1 MRQTEKG
8 ELQNYPASSNLNEG
22 RREQLACRV
31 QGMSPFHILRVR
43 RLVSSTPD
51 DVRTGITNIA
61 GAVLALLFLVASAA
75 RAESPIKVDWNKG
88 RLSVSA
94 ENAELS
100 QVLREI
106 AQRTGIRIRGSQD
119 IGQRVSIH
127 LSDVSLEKGLK
138 SLLAGVDYAVLG
150 DISSPEKA
158 RSAQVV
164 VFGWLAAPDSNRA
177 AVSNT
182 GTNSVQRTKPGIA
195 RMKAGAEDE
204 GAVQEKALAAVEAA
218 AAKGDLDALAKAVQS
233 SDPAVQS
240 QAFEEMSKLN
250 PAAALDALSN
260 VLKSEE
266 PGQRLQALQL
276 LDQSEQ
282 ADNDAVVSAMGQ
294 ALNAGD
300 PSIKDYAIQALAR
313 RGGTQEMDLLR
324 QAMGD
329 PDPAVRLMVLESV
342 GQETD
347 ALPLLQQ
354 AVNDSDPSVSAA
366 ANQLLKA
373 ANEANQPAK

>member
-1 MRQTEKG
+1 M
-8 ELQNYPASSNLNEG
+8 LQ
-22 RREQLACRV
+22 
-31 QGMSPFHILRVR
+31 VR
-43 RLVSSTPD
+43 RLASSAPD
-51 DVRTGITNIA
+51 DVRT
-61 GAVLALLFLVASAA
+61 ALLGLRGVVFMLVFLSASSA
-75 RAESPIKVDWNKG
+75 RAETPIQVDWNKG

-100 QVLREI
+100 QVLREV
-106 AQRTGIRIRGSQD
+106 AHQTGIKIRGSQD
-119 IGQRVSIH
+119 VRQRVSMH

-138 SLLAGVDYAVLG
+138 ALLDGVDYAVMG

-164 VFGWLAAPDSNRA
+164 VFAWLAAPDSNRA
-177 AVSNT
+177 ATPSA
-182 GTNSVQRTKPGIA
+182 GTDGVQKAKAVAA
-195 RMKAGAEDE
+195 RKRAGSEDE
-204 GAVQEKALAAVEAA
+204 TASQQDKALAAVEAA
-218 AAKGDLDALAKAVQS
+218 AAKGDLEALSKAVQS

-240 QAFEEMSKLN
+240 QAFEELTRLN
-250 PAAALDALSN
+250 PQAALDALSN
-260 VLKSEE
+260 ALKSDE
-266 PGQRLQALQL
+266 PAQRLQALQI
-276 LDQSEQ
+276 LDQADQ
-282 ADNDAVVSAMGQ
+282 ADNDTVVSAMSQ
-294 ALNAGD
+294 ALNADD

-313 RGGTQEMDLLR
+313 RGGSQEMDLLR

-342 GQETD
+342 GQETE

-373 ANEANQPAK
+373 ASEASQPAK

>member
-1 MRQTEKG
+1 MR
-8 ELQNYPASSNLNEG
+8 N
-22 RREQLACRV
+22 
-31 QGMSPFHILRVR
+31 VR
-43 RLVSSTPD
+43 RLASSARD
-51 DVRTGITNIA
+51 DAGTAILGVT
-61 GAVLALLFLVASAA
+61 GAVLTLVFLSAPA
-75 RAESPIKVDWNKG
+75 RAESPVKVDWNKG

-100 QVLREI
+100 QVLREV
-106 AQRTGIRIRGSQD
+106 AHQTGIRIHGSQD
-119 IGQRVSIH
+119 VGQRVSIH

-138 SLLAGVDYAVLG
+138 ALLDGVDYAVLG

-164 VFGWLAAPDSNRA
+164 VFAWLAAPDPNRA
-177 AVSNT
+177 AISSA
-182 GTNSVQRTKPGIA
+182 GTAGVQ
-195 RMKAGAEDE
+195 KAKATVTRGRAGSEDE
-204 GAVQEKALAAVEAA
+204 ETGRQEKALAAVEAA
-218 AAKGDLDALAKAVQS
+218 AAKGDLDALSKAVQS
-233 SDPAVQS
+233 ADQAVQS

-250 PAAALDALSN
+250 PQAALDALN
-260 VLKSEE
+260 NALKSDE
-266 PGQRLQALQL
+266 PAQRLQALQL

-282 ADNDAVVSAMGQ
+282 ADNDTVVSAMGQ
-294 ALNAGD
+294 ALNADD

-313 RGGTQEMDLLR
+313 RGGSQEMDLLR

-373 ANEANQPAK
+373 ADEASQPAK

>member
-1 MRQTEKG
+1 
-8 ELQNYPASSNLNEG
+8 
-22 RREQLACRV
+22 
-31 QGMSPFHILRVR
+31 MSPFHILRVR

-138 SLLAGVDYAVLG
+138 SLLG

>member
-1 MRQTEKG
+1 MGRK
-8 ELQNYPASSNLNEG
+8 LQNCPASSSLNHCRDKG
-22 RREQLACRV
+22 LAGGVR
-31 QGMSPFHILRVR
+31 MSLFRMYHVR
-43 RLVSSTPD
+43 TLASSAPD
-51 DVRTGITNIA
+51 DVRTPILGLT
-61 GAVLALLFLVASAA
+61 GAVLTLVFLGASAT
-75 RAESPIKVDWNKG
+75 RAESPIQVDWDKG

-100 QVLREI
+100 QVLHEVSRE
-106 AQRTGIRIRGSQD
+106 TGIKIRGSQD
-119 IGQRVSIH
+119 VRQRVSMH

-138 SLLAGVDYAVLG
+138 ALLDGVDYAVMG

-164 VFGWLAAPDSNRA
+164 IFAWLAAPDSNRA
-177 AVSNT
+177 ATPSA
-182 GTNSVQRTKPGIA
+182 GTDGVQKAKAVAA
-195 RMKAGAEDE
+195 RKRAGSEDE
-204 GAVQEKALAAVEAA
+204 PASQQDKALAAVEAA
-218 AAKGDLDALAKAVQS
+218 AAKGDLEALSKAVQS

-240 QAFEEMSKLN
+240 QAFEELTRLN
-250 PAAALDALSN
+250 PQAALDALSN
-260 VLKSEE
+260 ALKSDE
-266 PGQRLQALQL
+266 PAQRLQALQI
-276 LDQSEQ
+276 LDQADQ
-282 ADNDAVVSAMGQ
+282 ADNDTVVAAMGQ
-294 ALNAGD
+294 ALNADD

-313 RGGTQEMDLLR
+313 RGGSQEMDLLR

-342 GQETD
+342 GQETE

-373 ANEANQPAK
+373 ASEASQPAK

>member
-1 MRQTEKG
+1 VRVS
-8 ELQNYPASSNLNEG
+8 LVHRHHAARRVASSAPDG
-22 RREQLACRV
+22 TRTV
-31 QGMSPFHILRVR
+31 ILS
-43 RLVSSTPD
+43 LT
-51 DVRTGITNIA
+51 
-61 GAVLALLFLVASAA
+61 GAVLALVFVSPSAIP
-75 RAESPIKVDWNKG
+75 AESPVRAEPPVKVDWNKG

-94 ENAELS
+94 DNAELS
-100 QVLREI
+100 QVLREV
-106 AQRTGIRIRGSQD
+106 AHQTGIRIRGSQD
-119 IGQRVSIH
+119 IGQRVSMH
-127 LSDVSLEKGLK
+127 LSEVSLEKGLK
-138 SLLAGVDYAVLG
+138 TLLDGVDYAVLG

-164 VFGWLAAPDSNRA
+164 VFGWLAVSDSNRA
-177 AVSNT
+177 ASSKA
-182 GTNSVQRTKPGIA
+182 GTN
-195 RMKAGAEDE
+195 
-204 GAVQEKALAAVEAA
+204 AVQKVRAPAARGRAGSEEETSEQDKALAAVEAA
-218 AAKGDLDALAKAVQS
+218 AAKGDMDALAKAVQS

-250 PAAALDALSN
+250 PQAALDALSN
-260 VLKSEE
+260 ALKSDE
-266 PGQRLQALQL
+266 PAQRLQALQL
-276 LDQSEQ
+276 LDQSDQ
-282 ADNDAVVSAMGQ
+282 ADNETIVSAMGQ
-294 ALNAGD
+294 ALNADD

-313 RGGTQEMDLLR
+313 RGGSEEMDLLR

-373 ANEANQPAK
+373 ANEASQPAK